1 MSAEAAQPNIT
12 IIGDRAR
19 KAEMSRVSNGTS
31 VKDDLSIIDH
41 LNFSVT
47 CDYRDC
53 EGKATHRLICPC
65 GQFEFMCDKHTA
77 DAKAAPKGSWIV
89 FDKSCKHRVDM
100 FECGKEPI

>member
-1 MSAEAAQPNIT
+1 MWQTKVGIIDKSTRKVNVSDISA
-12 IIGDRAR
+12 R
-19 KAEMSRVSNGTS
+19 TS
-31 VKDDLSIIDH
+31 VKDDVSAIDH

-65 GQFEFMCDKHTA
+65 GQFEFMCDQHTS

-89 FDKSCKHRVDM
+89 FDKSCTHRVDM

>member
-1 MSAEAAQPNIT
+1 
-12 IIGDRAR
+12 
-19 KAEMSRVSNGTS
+19 VSNTS
-31 VKDDLSIIDH
+31 SNTDVLTDFTVLDH
-41 LNFSVT
+41 LKFDVT

-100 FECGKEPI
+100 FECGKELI